1 MPGKMAWLKYS
12 TVINLIRIHLRLTRV
27 KVKTKMHSYLK
38 CVMSN
43 TFGTLV
49 RLMVN
54 FIEEGSCGWHLVEK
68 IKNSMKSQ
76 KKKNSKYILVY
87 SSQGSQEGT
96 NTEMM
101 QRGKKW
107 MNEMKTVTS
116 VWQHTWL
123 QSVFRSRVQVKI
135 SRRRLLQLW
144 FWFVCVICSVPTSV
158 RTKKCAVIET
168 ISYDVLM
175 SYFVV
180 FIVPF
185 TCFKTLSLHFLNNLS
200 IKDQL

>member
-1 MPGKMAWLKYS
+1 MTNSIIVKKIDSVKVTKAQQCCVKLSAVTRKLVKKSSFVFSVMPGKMAWLKYS

-54 FIEEGSCGWHLVEK
+54 LIEEGNCGWHLVEK

-76 KKKNSKYILVY
+76 KEKKYILVY

-101 QRGKKW
+101 QREKKW
-107 MNEMKTVTS
+107 MNEMKTVT
-116 VWQHTWL
+116 
-123 QSVFRSRVQVKI
+123 
-135 SRRRLLQLW
+135 
-144 FWFVCVICSVPTSV
+144 
-158 RTKKCAVIET
+158 
-168 ISYDVLM
+168 
-175 SYFVV
+175 
-180 FIVPF
+180 
-185 TCFKTLSLHFLNNLS
+185 
-200 IKDQL
+200 

>member
-1 MPGKMAWLKYS
+1 MTNSIIVKNIDSVKVTKAQQCCVKLSAVTRKLVKKSSFVFSVMPGKMAWLKYS

-49 RLMVN
+49 GLMVN
-54 FIEEGSCGWHLVEK
+54 LIEEGSCGWHLVEK

-158 RTKKCAVIET
+158 RTK
-168 ISYDVLM
+168 
-175 SYFVV
+175 
-180 FIVPF
+180 
-185 TCFKTLSLHFLNNLS
+185 
-200 IKDQL
+200 